1 MRSNRALLDSRCSLL
16 SDAQQAGDKEPA
28 QVTSVRD
35 TQPAP
40 VDAGTV
46 RDVGIAIIGSGF
58 AGLGMAIALKRRGET
73 GFVVLERAGDV
84 GGTWRDNTYPG
95 AACDVQSNLYS
106 FSFAPNPDW
115 GRSYSEQPE
124 IQAYL
129 QRTADRFDVRRHC
142 VFGADVTAARWDDV
156 AQRWL
161 VSTTAGEFRAR
172 VLVSAA
178 GALADPTYPD
188 IPGLGSFAG
197 TVMHSA
203 RWDADHD
210 LTGERVAVIGTGASA
225 VQVVPAIQ
233 PVVGSIAVYQR
244 TPAWVVPRTDHPV
257 KPVMRRLYRFVPGL
271 QKGIRGALYL
281 LREFL
286 VLGMAKKQRFLRP
299 VAKLARTHLHRQVRD
314 PKLRAALTPDYTIGC
329 KRILISNDY
338 FPAVAAPNAE
348 LVTAAIAEIRPHSI
362 VTTDG
367 VERPTDTIVLA
378 TGFHVT
384 DLPIARKVRG
394 RDGRSLADVWSDGMV
409 SNRSSTVAGFPNLFL
424 LVGPNVGVGHTSM
437 VYMIESQV
445 AYVDDALKT
454 MDAEGL
460 AVLET
465 TAEAQEAYRRL
476 IAARSRGTVWLDGG
490 CSSWYLDQHG
500 HNTTLWPDFTFRFR
514 RLTRRLDRENYVGI
528 PASAD
533 RPEVAA

>member
-1 MRSNRALLDSRCSLL
+1 
-16 SDAQQAGDKEPA
+16 
-28 QVTSVRD
+28 VTS
-35 TQPAP
+35 TLEAQPAP
-40 VDAGTV
+40 ASAGA

-58 AGLGMAIALKRRGET
+58 AGLGMAIALKRRGEND
-73 GFVVLERAGDV
+73 FVVLERADDV

-129 QRTADRFDVRRHC
+129 QATADRFDVRRHC
-142 VFGADVTAARWDDV
+142 VFGADMTSARWDD
-156 AQRWL
+156 ATRRWL
-161 VSTTAGEFRAR
+161 VSTAAGEFRAR

-188 IPGLGSFAG
+188 LPGLDSFAG

-203 RWDADHD
+203 RWDAGHD
-210 LTGERVAVIGTGASA
+210 LTDERVAVIGTGASA
-225 VQVVPAIQ
+225 IQVVPAIQ
-233 PVVGSIAVYQR
+233 PVVDSVAVYQR
-244 TPAWVVPRTDHPV
+244 TAAWVVPRTDHPV
-257 KPVMRRLYRFVPGL
+257 TPLMRRLYRFVPGL

-281 LREFL
+281 FREFL
-286 VLGMAKKQRFLRP
+286 VIGLAKQRRFLTP
-299 VAKLARTHLHRQVRD
+299 VGRLARAHLHRQVRD

-348 LVTAAIAEIRPHSI
+348 LVTAGIAEVRPHSI
-362 VTTDG
+362 VTRDG

-384 DLPIARKVRG
+384 DLPIAGKIRG
-394 RDGRSLADVWSDGMV
+394 RDGRSLADVWADGMV
-409 SNRSSTVAGFPNLFL
+409 TNRSATVAGFPNMFL

-445 AYVDDALKT
+445 AYVDDALQT
-454 MDAEGL
+454 MAAEGL

-465 TAEAQEAYRRL
+465 TPQAQEAYRRL
-476 IAARSRGTVWLDGG
+476 IAQKSTGTVWVGGG
-490 CSSWYLDQHG
+490 CASWYLDKHG

-514 RLTRRLDRENYVGI
+514 KLTRKLDRENYVGT
-528 PASAD
+528 PERAT
-533 RPEVAA
+533 EVAA

>member
-1 MRSNRALLDSRCSLL
+1 LL
-16 SDAQQAGDKEPA
+16 SKPEAKELVP
-28 QVTSVRD
+28 VTSVLE
-35 TQPAP
+35 TQPDPA
-40 VDAGTV
+40 ATQSAAV

-58 AGLGMAIALKRRGET
+58 AGLGMAITLKRRGET
-73 GFVVLERAGDV
+73 DFVVLERAGDV

-129 QRTADRFDVRRHC
+129 RRTADRFDVRRHC
-142 VFGADVTAARWDDV
+142 LFGADVTSARWDD
-156 AQRWL
+156 AARRWL
-161 VSTTAGEFRAR
+161 VSTTAGDVRAR

-188 IPGLGSFAG
+188 IPGLDSFAG

-203 RWDADHD
+203 RWDDGHD

-225 VQVVPAIQ
+225 IQVVPAIQ
-233 PVVGSIAVYQR
+233 PVVGSLAVYQR

-257 KPVMRRLYRFVPGL
+257 SPRMRRLYRFVPGL
-271 QKGIRGALYL
+271 QKAIRGALYL

-286 VLGMAKKQRFLRP
+286 VIGMAKRRRFLRP
-299 VAKLARTHLHRQVRD
+299 VARLAKAHLHRQVRD

-348 LVTAAIAEIRPHSI
+348 LVTAGIAEIRPHSI
-362 VTTDG
+362 VTRDG

-384 DLPIARKVRG
+384 DLPIARRIHG
-394 RDGRSLADVWSDGMV
+394 RRGRSLAEVWDEGMV
-409 SNRSSTVAGFPNLFL
+409 TNRGSTVAGFPNLFL

-437 VYMIESQV
+437 VYMIESQL
-445 AYVDDALKT
+445 AYVDDALRT

-460 AVLET
+460 EVLET
-465 TAEAQEAYRRL
+465 TPRAQEAYRRL
-476 IAARSRGTVWLDGG
+476 IAEKSRGTVWLGGG
-490 CSSWYLDQHG
+490 CASWYLDRHG
-500 HNTTLWPDFTFRFR
+500 HNTTLWPDFTFKFR
-514 RLTRRLDRENYVGI
+514 KLTRKLDRENYVGV
-528 PASAD
+528 PAGTE

>member
-1 MRSNRALLDSRCSLL
+1 M
-16 SDAQQAGDKEPA
+16 
-28 QVTSVRD
+28 TSTLE
-35 TQPAP
+35 TQPSPAVAAGPP
-40 VDAGTV
+40 V
-46 RDVGIAIIGSGF
+46 REVGVAVIGSGF
-58 AGLGMAIALKRRGET
+58 AGLCMGIALKRRGDDD
-73 GFVVLERAGDV
+73 FVLLERADDV

-129 QRTADRFDVRRHC
+129 QRIADRFDVRRHC
-142 VFGADVTAARWDDV
+142 VFGAEVTAARWDDE
-156 AQRWL
+156 ARRWL
-161 VSTTAGEFRAR
+161 LSTAAGEFRAR

-188 IPGLGSFAG
+188 IPGLDSFAG

-203 RWDADHD
+203 RWDSSHELA
-210 LTGERVAVIGTGASA
+210 GEKVAVIGTGASA
-225 VQVVPAIQ
+225 IQIVPAIQ
-233 PVVGSIAVYQR
+233 PVVDTITIYQR

-257 KPVMRRLYRFVPGL
+257 KPWMRRLYRVVPGL
-271 QKGIRGALYL
+271 QKAIRGALYL

-286 VLGMAKKQRFLRP
+286 VIGMAKKRRFLEP
-299 VAKLARTHLHRQVRD
+299 VGKLAKRHLETQVRD
-314 PKLRAALTPDYTIGC
+314 PKLRRALTPDYTIGC

-348 LVTAAIAEIRPHSI
+348 LVTAGIAEVRPHSI
-362 VTTDG
+362 VSTDG

-384 DLPIARKVRG
+384 DLPIAEKIRG
-394 RDGRSLADVWSDGMV
+394 RDGRSLAEVWADGMV
-409 SNRSSTVAGFPNLFL
+409 TNRSAAVAGFPNMFL

-445 AYVDDALKT
+445 AYVDDALQT
-454 MDAEGL
+454 MDAEAL
-460 AVLET
+460 EVLET
-465 TAEAQEAYRRL
+465 TREAQEAYRSM
-476 IAARSRGTVWLDGG
+476 IAEKSQGTVWLGGG
-490 CSSWYLDQHG
+490 CASWYLDQHG

-514 RLTRRLDRENYVGI
+514 KLTRKLDRENYVGVPVRA
-528 PASAD
+528 PAST
-533 RPEVAA
+533 PEVAA

>member
-1 MRSNRALLDSRCSLL
+1 MTTLET
-16 SDAQQAGDKEPA
+16 EPA
-28 QVTSVRD
+28 
-35 TQPAP
+35 PAP
-40 VDAGTV
+40 TAAAAVREVDV
-46 RDVGIAIIGSGF
+46 AIIGSGF
-58 AGLGMAIALKRRGET
+58 AGLCMAIALRRRRQT
-73 GFVVLERAGDV
+73 DFVVLERGDDV

-115 GRSYSEQPE
+115 PRSYSEQPE
-124 IQAYL
+124 IQEYL
-129 QRTADRFDVRRHC
+129 RSTADRFGVRPHC
-142 VFGADVTAARWDDV
+142 VFGADVTSARWDD
-156 AQRWL
+156 AARRWDIT
-161 VSTTAGEFRAR
+161 TTAGRFRSR
-172 VLVSAA
+172 ILVSAA

-188 IPGLGSFAG
+188 IPGLDTFAG

-203 RWDADHD
+203 RWDHGHD

-225 VQVVPAIQ
+225 IQVVPAIQ
-233 PVVGSIAVYQR
+233 PIVESIAVYQR

-257 KPVMRRLYRFVPGL
+257 APWLKLLYRFVPGL
-271 QKGIRGALYL
+271 QKAIRAFLYL
-281 LREFL
+281 VREFL
-286 VLGMAKKQRFLRP
+286 VLGMAKNRRLLTP
-299 VAKLARTHLHRQVRD
+299 VGKLARAHLHRQVRD

-348 LVTAAIAEIRPHSI
+348 LVTAGIAEVRPTSI
-362 VTTDG
+362 VAQDG

-384 DLPIARKVRG
+384 DLPIAQKICG
-394 RDGRSLADVWSDGMV
+394 RDGRSLADVWSEGMV
-409 SNRSSTVAGFPNLFL
+409 TNRSAAVAGFPNMFL

-445 AYVDDALKT
+445 AYVDDALAT

-460 AVLET
+460 EVLET
-465 TAEAQEAYRRL
+465 TPEAQDAYRAM
-476 IAARSRGTVWLDGG
+476 IAEKSKGTVWLAGG
-490 CSSWYLDQHG
+490 CASWYLDEHG

-514 RLTRRLDRENYVGI
+514 KLTKKLDRENYVGI
-528 PASAD
+528 PAGAPTSTE
-533 RPEVAA
+533 EVAA

>member
-1 MRSNRALLDSRCSLL
+1 
-16 SDAQQAGDKEPA
+16 
-28 QVTSVRD
+28 VTS
-35 TQPAP
+35 TLEAQPAP
-40 VDAGTV
+40 ASAGA

-58 AGLGMAIALKRRGET
+58 AGLGMAIALKRRGEND
-73 GFVVLERAGDV
+73 FVVLERADDV

-129 QRTADRFDVRRHC
+129 QATADRFDVRRHC
-142 VFGADVTAARWDDV
+142 VFGADVTSARWDD
-156 AQRWL
+156 ATRRWL
-161 VSTTAGEFRAR
+161 VLTAAGEFRAR

-188 IPGLGSFAG
+188 LPGLDSFAG

-203 RWDADHD
+203 RWDAGHD
-210 LTGERVAVIGTGASA
+210 LTDERVAVIGTGASA
-225 VQVVPAIQ
+225 IQVVPAIQ
-233 PVVGSIAVYQR
+233 PVVDSVAVYQR
-244 TPAWVVPRTDHPV
+244 TAAWVVPRTDHPV
-257 KPVMRRLYRFVPGL
+257 TPLMRRLYRFVPGL

-281 LREFL
+281 FREFL
-286 VLGMAKKQRFLRP
+286 VIGLAKQRRFLTP
-299 VAKLARTHLHRQVRD
+299 VGRLARAHLHRQVRD

-348 LVTAAIAEIRPHSI
+348 LVTAGIAEVRPHSI
-362 VTTDG
+362 VTRDG

-384 DLPIARKVRG
+384 DLPIAGKIRG
-394 RDGRSLADVWSDGMV
+394 RDGRSLADVWADGMV
-409 SNRSSTVAGFPNLFL
+409 TNRSATVAGFPNMFL

-445 AYVDDALKT
+445 AYVDDALQT
-454 MDAEGL
+454 MAAEGL

-465 TAEAQEAYRRL
+465 TPQAQEAYRRL
-476 IAARSRGTVWLDGG
+476 IAQKSTGTVWVGGG
-490 CSSWYLDQHG
+490 CASWYLDKHG

-514 RLTRRLDRENYVGI
+514 KLTRKLDRENYVGT
-528 PASAD
+528 PERAT
-533 RPEVAA
+533 EVAA

>member
-1 MRSNRALLDSRCSLL
+1 
-16 SDAQQAGDKEPA
+16 
-28 QVTSVRD
+28 VTS
-35 TQPAP
+35 TFGIQPTPPAP
-40 VDAGTV
+40 PARAT
-46 RDVGIAIIGSGF
+46 RDVRVAIIGSGF
-58 AGLGMAIALKRRGET
+58 AGLGMAIALRRRGET
-73 GFVVLERAGDV
+73 DFVVLERAHDV

-129 QRTADRFDVRRHC
+129 QDVADRFDVRRHC
-142 VFGADVTAARWDDV
+142 EFGADVSSARWDD
-156 AQRWL
+156 AAPRWL
-161 VSTTAGEFRAR
+161 VRTSAGEFRAQ

-188 IPGLGSFAG
+188 IPGLDTFTG

-203 RWDADHD
+203 RWDHSHD
-210 LTGERVAVIGTGASA
+210 LTGERVAVVGTGASA
-225 VQVVPAIQ
+225 IQVVPAIQ
-233 PVVGSIAVYQR
+233 PIVDTVTVYQR

-257 KPVMRRLYRFVPGL
+257 KPLLRRLYRFVPGL
-271 QKGIRGALYL
+271 QKAIRGAEYL

-286 VLGMAKKQRFLRP
+286 VIGMAKQRRFLAP
-299 VAKLARTHLHRQVRD
+299 VGKLARAHLHRQVRD
-314 PKLRAALTPDYTIGC
+314 PKLRKALTPDYTIGC
-329 KRILISNDY
+329 KRILLSNDY

-348 LVTAAIAEIRPHSI
+348 LVTAGIAEIRPDSI

-367 VERPTDTIVLA
+367 MERPTGTIVLA

-384 DLPIARKVRG
+384 DLPIAEKICG
-394 RDGRSLADVWSDGMV
+394 RDGRSLADVWSEGMV
-409 SNRSSTVAGFPNLFL
+409 TNRSAAVAGFPNLFL

-445 AYVDDALKT
+445 TYVDDALRT

-460 AVLET
+460 EVLET
-465 TAEAQEAYRRL
+465 TPEAQAAYRDL
-476 IAARSRGTVWLDGG
+476 IAKKSEGTVWLAGG
-490 CSSWYLDQHG
+490 CASWYLDKHG

-514 RLTRRLDRENYVGI
+514 TLTRKLDRENYVGI
-528 PASAD
+528 PPGAPA
-533 RPEVAA
+533 REEVAA

>member
-1 MRSNRALLDSRCSLL
+1 
-16 SDAQQAGDKEPA
+16 
-28 QVTSVRD
+28 VTS
-35 TQPAP
+35 TLEAQPAP
-40 VDAGTV
+40 ASAGA
-46 RDVGIAIIGSGF
+46 RDVVIAIIGSGF
-58 AGLGMAIALKRRGET
+58 AGLGMAIALKRRGEND
-73 GFVVLERAGDV
+73 FVVLERADDV

-129 QRTADRFDVRRHC
+129 QATADRFDVRRHC
-142 VFGADVTAARWDDV
+142 VFGADVTSARWDD
-156 AQRWL
+156 ATRRWL
-161 VSTTAGEFRAR
+161 VLTAAGEFRAR

-188 IPGLGSFAG
+188 LPGLDSFAG

-203 RWDADHD
+203 RWDAGHD
-210 LTGERVAVIGTGASA
+210 LTDERVAVIGTGASA
-225 VQVVPAIQ
+225 IQVVPAIQ
-233 PVVGSIAVYQR
+233 PVVDSVAVYQR
-244 TPAWVVPRTDHPV
+244 TAAWVVPRTDHPV
-257 KPVMRRLYRFVPGL
+257 TPLMRRLYRFVPGL

-281 LREFL
+281 FREFL
-286 VLGMAKKQRFLRP
+286 VIGLAKQRRFLTP
-299 VAKLARTHLHRQVRD
+299 VGRLARAHLHRQVRD

-348 LVTAAIAEIRPHSI
+348 LVTAGIAEVRPHSI
-362 VTTDG
+362 VTRDG

-384 DLPIARKVRG
+384 DLPIAGKIRG
-394 RDGRSLADVWSDGMV
+394 RDGRSLADVWADGMV
-409 SNRSSTVAGFPNLFL
+409 TNRSATVAGFPNMFL

-445 AYVDDALKT
+445 AYVDDALQT
-454 MDAEGL
+454 MAAEGL

-465 TAEAQEAYRRL
+465 TPQAQEAYRRL
-476 IAARSRGTVWLDGG
+476 IAQKSTGTVWVGGG
-490 CSSWYLDQHG
+490 CASWYLDKHG

-514 RLTRRLDRENYVGI
+514 KLTRKLDRENYVGT
-528 PASAD
+528 PERAT
-533 RPEVAA
+533 EVAA